1 LLGLDVNPPPQVTA
15 HQIDQHGGQHQNH
28 AEPDTPVTMGMF
40 PIRRMAMM
48 KIVAIWIFKP
58 VVIVL

>member
-15 HQIDQHGGQHQNH
+15 HQIDQHGCQHQNH

-40 PIRRMAMM
+40 LIRRMAMM
-48 KIVAIWIFKP
+48 NIVAIWIFKP